1 MLAMQPQWTW
11 NLNPHLHTEDDGL
24 ISARKTAGGH
34 LNPHLHTEDDLS
46 IKIRFSTSS
55 DLNPHLHTEDDRNI
69 YYSTQFFSIYYVFLF
84 HHSKLLGNNY
94 YNSLFFTC
102 FSVRIP

>member
-34 LNPHLHTEDDLS
+34 LNPHLHTEDDVWRDNRTRS
-46 IKIRFSTSS
+46 KVRFKPTS
-55 DLNPHLHTEDDRNI
+55 P
-69 YYSTQFFSIYYVFLF
+69 Y
-84 HHSKLLGNNY
+84 
-94 YNSLFFTC
+94 
-102 FSVRIP
+102 

>member
-34 LNPHLHTEDDLS
+34 LNPHLHTEDDWH
-46 IKIRFSTSS
+46 RFEDAAAED
-55 DLNPHLHTEDDRNI
+55 DLNPHLHTEDDL
-69 YYSTQFFSIYYVFLF
+69 TA
-84 HHSKLLGNNY
+84 
-94 YNSLFFTC
+94 
-102 FSVRIP
+102 VRVCG

>member
-34 LNPHLHTEDDLS
+34 
-46 IKIRFSTSS
+46 
-55 DLNPHLHTEDDRNI
+55 LNPHLHTEDDRNI